1 MVRNDYDY
9 ENFLLYFDKSKK
21 KKMWIDFLHLKLLS
35 KFLYTTN
42 FFIYISVYI
51 MFILFFQN

>member
-21 KKMWIDFLHLKLLS
+21 KKNVDRFSPFEIVEQIL
-35 KFLYTTN
+35 
-42 FFIYISVYI
+42 IY
-51 MFILFFQN
+51 N